1 MEDRDKIDGILW
13 TFQRYY
19 NNPHLFVYF
28 SRQGKDQIEGWTCLW
43 MSGTPSRIWTSS
55 ATEVIFFFCLIIL
68 AFDLYRSWRRT
79 FYPVFL

>member
-28 SRQGKDQIEGWTCLW
+28 SRQGKDQIEGW
-43 MSGTPSRIWTSS
+43 
-55 ATEVIFFFCLIIL
+55 
-68 AFDLYRSWRRT
+68 DLFVDERHAQPNLDFQRD
-79 FYPVFL
+79 